1 MLKSTAT
8 SVQLFHVIY
17 SCHGLVLL
25 VNMQTGVFNS
35 LIYLKVCSALV
46 VHTSTGEQHEL

>member
-8 SVQLFHVIY
+8 NVQLFPVIY

-25 VNMQTGVFNS
+25 VNMQTVFNS
-35 LIYLKVCSALV
+35 LIYLKVCGALV
-46 VHTSTGEQHEL
+46 EHNSAGEQHEL